1 MEVEIYGYKEIL
13 FFPFLCVT
21 KATFLHRNDEN
32 TSFLCQMW
40 FINGVWKMKISWVY
54 NLGIGKKSRK
64 KAHSIP
70 FSIQEL
76 LLTHLG
82 TEEHT
87 IVSIRNRKKTFPEVN
102 IPWY

>member
-1 MEVEIYGYKEIL
+1 MDTKRFCSFL
-13 FFPFLCVT
+13 FFVLLKPHFYIEMM
-21 KATFLHRNDEN
+21 KI
-32 TSFLCQMW
+32 TSVLCQMW

-76 LLTHLG
+76 LLAHLG
-82 TEEHT
+82 TEGHT